1 MKKQRI
7 GLHKIAMA
15 ALFTVGTVLIRYPW
29 GQSDGGI
36 IFLFFLLAMGALIPP
51 FVFYPLFRNLWRKPL
66 SVNRG
71 KRWLVAIFS
80 ILFGAYAI
88 YCGWKGCRDY
98 VDFSMRLVLPQ
109 GSRLLL
115 TVAFLWCASR
125 MSALRDRS
133 MDSFSLLGVGVAL
146 LCVAILF
153 LMGIPHF
160 RWEYAD
166 ASLFQWNADA
176 WKKFSSLWLESLLPL
191 TVLALY
197 FALTVPRGG
206 ERALALGTGVGC
218 GLLFFCVAQ
227 AILTFGAAY
236 ASELAYPYSYSAR
249 ILSVGPYFFR
259 LEGISYLFDYLTCL
273 WRCGISL
280 AVVRRLLARF
290 YPRLGKY
297 VPICLFV
304 LLAAFFLIQ

>member
-7 GLHKIAMA
+7 GLHKISMA

-29 GQSDGGI
+29 GQSGGGVM
-36 IFLFFLLAMGALIPP
+36 FLFFLLAIGALIPP
-51 FVFYPLFRNLWRKPL
+51 FMFYPLLRNLWRKPL
-66 SVNRG
+66 STHRG
-71 KRWLVAIFS
+71 RRWLVTIFS
-80 ILFGAYAI
+80 ILFGAYAV

-98 VDFSMRLVLPQ
+98 VDFSMQLVLPQ

-125 MSALRDRS
+125 MSALSDSR
-133 MDSFSLLGVGVAL
+133 MDSLSLLGMGTAIF
-146 LCVAILF
+146 CVIFLF

-160 RWEYAD
+160 RWDSAD
-166 ASLFQWNADA
+166 ASLFQWDGNV
-176 WKKFSSLWLESLLPL
+176 WKNLLSLWLESLLPL

-227 AILTFGAAY
+227 AVLTFGSAY
-236 ASELAYPYSYSAR
+236 ASELPYPYSYSTR

-259 LEGISYLFDYLTCL
+259 LEGISYLFDYLSCL

-280 AVVRRLLARF
+280 AVVKRLVARF
-290 YPRLGKY
+290 YPRLGRY
-297 VPICLFV
+297 APLGSF
-304 LLAAFFLIQ
+304 LLLTTFFLIQ